1 MWLVLYIER
10 VMMVCLRGIL
20 ILEFFDHS
28 LEIQLAVKN
37 QLLQKLSIVDDFE
50 FLGGY
55 FIANGTE
62 KVILIQEQL
71 SKNRIIVEVD
81 KKGNIGCSVTR
92 CVIHSCL
99 PFTTDNSFAHTIGC
113 TAFSFRDESLFVVCI
128 LSQFNS

>member
-1 MWLVLYIER
+1 
-10 VMMVCLRGIL
+10 MVCLRGIR

-28 LEIQLAVKN
+28 LELQLAVKN
-37 QLLQKLSIVDDFE
+37 QLLQKRSIVDDFE

-99 PFTTDNSFAHTIGC
+99 AFTTDNSFTHTIGC
-113 TAFSFRDESLFVVCI
+113 TAFSFRDESLSVVCI

>member
-1 MWLVLYIER
+1 
-10 VMMVCLRGIL
+10 MVWFKRHSNF
-20 ILEFFDHS
+20 EFFDHS
-28 LEIQLAVKN
+28 LELQLAVKN

-99 PFTTDNSFAHTIGC
+99 PFTTDNSFTHTIGC
-113 TAFSFRDESLFVVCI
+113 TAFSFRDEGLSVVCI